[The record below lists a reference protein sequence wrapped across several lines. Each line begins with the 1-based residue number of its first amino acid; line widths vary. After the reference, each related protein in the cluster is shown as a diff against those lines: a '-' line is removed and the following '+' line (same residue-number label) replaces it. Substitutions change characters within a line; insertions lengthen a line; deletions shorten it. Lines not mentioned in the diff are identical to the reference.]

1 MFESSIGHVT
11 DQESRLFS
19 KFHKAS
25 EKSTQWLKRY
35 RRGVSGSQHELSDDL
50 LNIHQETRLLSEIK
64 DIQDEL
70 NIIAVVLDSQML
82 VLEEF
87 HKNIADELRLE
98 GSRKSTDGVI
108 KEIRRRFQEQERLL
122 EVHQNDLIR
131 MDKQAH
137 GIHGSLTNLLDLKQ
151 KHSNAL
157 EARFAREQAIIAAKQ
172 GMHHFCFVRNSYRWL
187 FQRAFN
193 N

>member
-25 EKSTQWLKRY
+25 EKSTQWLKHY
-35 RRGVSGSQHELSDDL
+35 RRGASRSQHELSDDL
-50 LNIHQETRLLSEIK
+50 LNIHQETRLLAEIK

-70 NIIAVVLDSQML
+70 NIIDMVLDSQRH
-82 VLEEF
+82 VLKEF
-87 HKNIADELRLE
+87 QKNITDELRVE
-98 GSRKSTDGVI
+98 GSRKTTDGVI

-122 EVHQNDLIR
+122 EVHQNDLDR
-131 MDKQAH
+131 MDGQAH
-137 GIHGSLTNLLDLKQ
+137 GIYSSLTNLLDLKQ

-172 GMHHFCFVRNSYRWL
+172 GMSDFV
-187 FQRAFN
+187 
-193 N
+193 

>member
-35 RRGVSGSQHELSDDL
+35 RRGASGSQHDELSDDL
-50 LNIHQETRLLSEIK
+50 LNIHQETKLLAEIK

-70 NIIAVVLDSQML
+70 NIIDVVLHSQVK
-82 VLEEF
+82 VLREF
-87 HKNIADELRLE
+87 QNNIADELRLE
-98 GSRKSTDGVI
+98 GSRRTTDGVI

-122 EVHQNDLIR
+122 EVYQDDLER
-131 MDKQAH
+131 MEGQAD
-137 GIHGSLTNLLDLKQ
+137 GIYSSLTNLLDLKQ

-172 GMHHFCFVRNSYRWL
+172 GMCCHV
-187 FQRAFN
+187 
-193 N
+193 

>member
-25 EKSTQWLKRY
+25 EKSTQWLRRY
-35 RRGVSGSQHELSDDL
+35 RHGTESSVEHELSDDL

-87 HKNIADELRLE
+87 QKNIIDELRPE

-108 KEIRRRFQEQERLL
+108 KEIRRRFQDQERLL

-131 MDKQAH
+131 MDKQARS
-137 GIHGSLTNLLDLKQ
+137 IYDSLTNLLDLKQ

-172 GMHHFCFVRNSYRWL
+172 GIYRL
-187 FQRAFN
+187 LVKAYRF
-193 N
+193 